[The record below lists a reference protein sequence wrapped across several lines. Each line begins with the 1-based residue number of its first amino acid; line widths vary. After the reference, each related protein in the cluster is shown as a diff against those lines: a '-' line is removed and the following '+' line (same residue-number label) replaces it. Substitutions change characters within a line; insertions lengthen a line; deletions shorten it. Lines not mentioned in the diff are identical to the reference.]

1 MVSFPA
7 ELLLGIYFGLLVGVI
22 PALVS
27 WGVGFGLT
35 QWTDRT
41 VPWPGAALIA
51 LFLAGGNA
59 AVVLFVET
67 PGLSVPGPTGFGVSA
82 LVIAVLGVSAHE
94 YGRRRAQLFGERESN
109 RKTAEQKQEAKT
121 AEQQPDHQSDS
132 KAQYEQESDEQLSQ
146 QSDHEISLEQRSEEQ
161 DSQDEAPAFSRLSN
175 RLADDGRHAV
185 SVNGLIPTGVSAG
198 DAVTIITPSTQVRG
212 TVIAAH
218 TEADE
223 ADSQADSTT
232 TAGGNGRLTVA
243 VTRTDV
249 EPLVRAPAVKIV
261 VESRETPK
269 SHELVSQIQQAGNE
283 LIRRQLSP
291 ADSLSGRTVGELAVD
306 EDELTILGVAADG
319 NWQFSPGGERRLS
332 PGDEL
337 FVAGS
342 ETRIQM
348 LGETQ

>member
-109 RKTAEQKQEAKT
+109 MKIAEQKQEVKA
-121 AEQQPDHQSDS
+121 AEQQPGHQSGS
-132 KAQYEQESDEQLSQ
+132 KVQ
-146 QSDHEISLEQRSEEQ
+146 HEQ
-161 DSQDEAPAFSRLSN
+161 DIRDEAPAFSQLSN
-175 RLADDGRHAV
+175 QLADDGRHAV

-198 DAVTIITPSTQVRG
+198 DAVTVITPSTQVRG

-223 ADSQADSTT
+223 EDSPSDSAT

-269 SHELVSQIQQAGNE
+269 SHELVSRIQKAGNE
-283 LIRRQLSP
+283 LTRRQVSP

-306 EDELTILGVAADG
+306 EHELTILGVAADG
-319 NWQFSPGGERRLS
+319 YWQFSPGGEKRLS

-337 FVAGS
+337 FVAGP
-342 ETRIQM
+342 EKRIQM